1 MQSDAA
7 TSGQR
12 SQTFIE
18 AARRAQIVTAAI
30 DTIAELGYGQASLAR
45 IAERAGTS
53 KGVICYHF
61 AGKDDLI
68 REAAAEVLARGR
80 AYLLPR
86 VLAES
91 SGAGALRAYLESN
104 LAFMR
109 EYRNHVLAFLEI
121 FLNARGD
128 DGGPLVDRPA
138 FDALLTTLE
147 QLLARFQAAGE
158 FRADFDPRVMAVAI
172 RGAID
177 AVGRQLAADPDLDI
191 DGYGRELA
199 SLFDRAT
206 RGKPDA
212 RPEEALNAATSTGAL
227 VTGSSN
233 QRGRGGTSGGIT

>member
-1 MQSDAA
+1 MRSE
-7 TSGQR
+7 TGSPGQQN
-12 SQTFIE
+12 QTFIE

-30 DTIAELGYGQASLAR
+30 DTIAGLGYGQASLAR

-68 REAAAEVLARGR
+68 REAAAEVLGRGKT
-80 AYLLPR
+80 YMLPR
-86 VLAES
+86 ILAES

-109 EYRNHVLAFLEI
+109 EHRTHVLAFLEI
-121 FLNARGD
+121 YLSARGD
-128 DGGPLVDRPA
+128 DGSPLVDGS
-138 FDALLTTLE
+138 ALAAMVTALE
-147 QLLARFQAAGE
+147 QLLGRFQATGD

-177 AVGRQLAADPDLDI
+177 AVGRQLATDPDIDL

-199 SLFDRAT
+199 RLFDRAT

-212 RPEEALNAATSTGAL
+212 RPEEGNERSH
-227 VTGSSN
+227 
-233 QRGRGGTSGGIT
+233 QRRRSGGQQQ

>member
-1 MQSDAA
+1 MRSG
-7 TSGQR
+7 TGTPGQR
-12 SQTFIE
+12 NQTFIE

-30 DTIAELGYGQASLAR
+30 ETIAGLGYGQASLAR

-68 REAAAEVLARGR
+68 REAVAEVLARGE
-80 AYLLPR
+80 AYMLPR
-86 VLAES
+86 ILAES

-109 EYRNHVLAFLEI
+109 EHRTHVLAFLEI
-121 FLNARGD
+121 FLSARGD
-128 DGGPLVDRPA
+128 DGSPLVDES
-138 FDALLTTLE
+138 ALESMVTALE

-177 AVGRQLAADPDLDI
+177 AVGRQLATDPDIDLD
-191 DGYGRELA
+191 DYGRELA
-199 SLFDRAT
+199 RLFDRAT
-206 RGKPDA
+206 RGKPEA
-212 RPEEALNAATSTGAL
+212 RPEEGNERS
-227 VTGSSN
+227 
-233 QRGRGGTSGGIT
+233 RHRRSGDRHY

>member
-1 MQSDAA
+1 MRSE
-7 TSGQR
+7 TGTLGQR

-30 DTIAELGYGQASLAR
+30 DTVAMIGYGQASLAR

-68 REAAAEVLARGR
+68 KEAAAEVLARGE

-91 SGAGALRAYLESN
+91 SGAGALRVYLESN

-109 EYRNHVLAFLEI
+109 DYRNHVLAFLEI
-121 FLNARGD
+121 FLNARGN
-128 DGGPLVDRPA
+128 DGSPLVDGSA
-138 FDALLTTLE
+138 FDALLTALE
-147 QLLARFQAAGE
+147 ELLARFQAAGE
-158 FRADFDPRVMAVAI
+158 FRADFDPRVMATAI

-177 AVGRQLAADPDLDI
+177 AVGRRLATDPDLDI
-191 DGYGRELA
+191 DRYGRELA
-199 SLFDRAT
+199 ILFDRAT
-206 RGKPDA
+206 RATPDA
-212 RPEEALNAATSTGAL
+212 RPEEGKR
-227 VTGSSN
+227 SSH
-233 QRGRGGTSGGIT
+233 